1 MVRVFQGLLALFPAR
16 TGAGKGTGSGG
27 IPRLS
32 VPLVRKQCAPRAPV
46 QRPDDECAAWT
57 LDASRAPRGSIRFP
71 FVKRELFSSTRF
83 AGGAGAVRKAA
94 VPAPRSLSKR
104 AAAAAA
110 AAAAAFA
117 AFVSSFSFSCEL
129 FQFAGEVLP
138 KILGIERRGGKK
150 GNSGTP
156 LKVECCDSG
165 CSFPGKRFAAR
176 TSPAVAVVVV
186 VDGEGG
192 RGKDRDTCGEALLIH
207 GLRHYHCLLQDG
219 NGKGRCVRRKRD
231 FNSLSPPSF
240 RSPSPAVSSPLYLL
254 VPCLHASE
262 HALLGVL
269 QRFPQCRQPCAFGEK
284 RDRFIMFAGRL

>member
-1 MVRVFQGLLALFPAR
+1 MRGLDPGCFPC
-16 TGAGKGTGSGG
+16 S
-27 IPRLS
+27 PRFNS
-32 VPLVRKQCAPRAPV
+32 VPICKARALL
-46 QRPDDECAAWT
+46 
-57 LDASRAPRGSIRFP
+57 LDSLRWRRWCCTQSRSP
-71 FVKRELFSSTRF
+71 
-83 AGGAGAVRKAA
+83 GAEIAFKESRRRCCPAAA
-94 VPAPRSLSKR
+94 VAS
-104 AAAAAA
+104 
-110 AAAAAFA
+110 A

-269 QRFPQCRQPCAFGEK
+269 RRFPQCRQPCAFGEK